1 MDFRKGRIT
10 TDGMFSLRQ
19 LDIVERRSER
29 HGNMALMSVD
39 LEKALTRFRTTAMAT
54 LRWMGAS

>member
-39 LEKALTRFRTTAMAT
+39 LEKALTRFRKTAMAT